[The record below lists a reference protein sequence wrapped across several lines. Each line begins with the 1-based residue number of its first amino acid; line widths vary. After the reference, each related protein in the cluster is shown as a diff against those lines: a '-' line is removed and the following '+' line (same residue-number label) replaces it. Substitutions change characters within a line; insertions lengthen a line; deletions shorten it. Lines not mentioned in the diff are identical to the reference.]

1 MQKYIRVNDRIIL
14 LMIVCIISNVLLA
27 IFAVDYLRKMS
38 DGTERMYEE
47 KLLSLKALYDEGP
60 LVKFDS
66 KMEFYDKNEAPQ
78 EEIAQYILSRA
89 DVQLESYQKDVK
101 RGYLLILVVCIVM
114 VTLVFILAITAK
126 RSVERPTNELKSLLK
141 RTQAGDLTK
150 YATYTSRDELGEVMR
165 YYNETI
171 HDLRQLIGTVNES
184 ATAVTT
190 ANEQLEVSSQQTTK
204 SAVQMSTE
212 AEQISRVASETA
224 AQLLNN
230 SEAIDKVREYME
242 KMTAQVSLVETH
254 LRLAEQ
260 EANSGREIVQQNV
273 STVSEMERVMN
284 HVEQSMNK
292 LYTESQAINQAVELI
307 ESIADQ
313 TNLLALNA
321 SIEAARAGEQGKGF
335 AVVANEVKKLAVHSL
350 TATKTVSALVQSI
363 QQQCQE
369 AAMQIQRASEV
380 ANDGHGIT
388 EQSAK
393 KFADIAS
400 QVENILPELQE
411 VVSNAHEVHHY
422 TIDVAGSATL
432 LTTKTDENAVRV
444 NHIASEVQQQ
454 LQATEAIHK
463 QIVAISKSARSLSQS
478 VARFQL
484 EE

>member
-1 MQKYIRVNDRIIL
+1 
-14 LMIVCIISNVLLA
+14 
-27 IFAVDYLRKMS
+27 
-38 DGTERMYEE
+38 
-47 KLLSLKALYDEGP
+47 
-60 LVKFDS
+60 
-66 KMEFYDKNEAPQ
+66 
-78 EEIAQYILSRA
+78 
-89 DVQLESYQKDVK
+89 
-101 RGYLLILVVCIVM
+101 
-114 VTLVFILAITAK
+114 
-126 RSVERPTNELKSLLK
+126 
-141 RTQAGDLTK
+141 
-150 YATYTSRDELGEVMR
+150 
-165 YYNETI
+165 
-171 HDLRQLIGTVNES
+171 
-184 ATAVTT
+184 
-190 ANEQLEVSSQQTTK
+190 
-204 SAVQMSTE
+204 
-212 AEQISRVASETA
+212 
-224 AQLLNN
+224 
-230 SEAIDKVREYME
+230 ME
-242 KMTAQVSLVETH
+242 KMTAQVSLVEAH

-350 TATKTVSALVQSI
+350 TATKTVSTLVHSI

-388 EQSAK
+388 ERSAK

-422 TIDVAGSATL
+422 TIEVAGSATL